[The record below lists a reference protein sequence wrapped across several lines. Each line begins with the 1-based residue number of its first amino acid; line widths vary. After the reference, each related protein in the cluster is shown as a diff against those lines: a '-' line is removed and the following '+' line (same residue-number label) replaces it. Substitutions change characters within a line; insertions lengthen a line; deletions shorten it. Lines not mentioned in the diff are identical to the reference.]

1 MAGSKKTAAGA
12 PGSGGGATVEPL
24 RKFGVT
30 SEQLVELM
38 SLRTKEERSQALA
51 EYEGV
56 EGLMGHLEVN
66 RKTGLPADSHELVR
80 RRAAFGTNVIPSTPP
95 KAFIALCIDAIQ
107 DKTLIILMCAAVLSI
122 ILGVT
127 VEDNKSIAWIDGAA
141 ILSAVV
147 IVVLVTAANDW
158 TKERQ
163 FRGLQRKLESDS
175 KFSVVRGGDTI
186 EVTHADLVVGDIAEF
201 KYGNTFPVDGI
212 LVQVGS

>member
-1 MAGSKKTAAGA
+1 MAGRSKRQQTA
-12 PGSGGGATVEPL
+12 GGGAAGQPV
-24 RKFGVT
+24 RQFGVST
-30 SEQLVELM
+30 EQLVELM
-38 SLRTKEERSQALA
+38 SLRTNEERSQALA

-66 RKTGLPADSHELVR
+66 LKTGVLADSHELAR
-80 RRAAFGTNVIPSTPP
+80 RRSAFGTNIIPDTPP
-95 KAFIALCIDAIQ
+95 KAFLALCLDAIQ
-107 DKTLIILMCAAVLSI
+107 DKTLIILMVAAVISI

-127 VEDNKSIAWIDGAA
+127 VEENKSIAWIDGAA

-175 KFSVVRGGDTI
+175 K
-186 EVTHADLVVGDIAEF
+186 
-201 KYGNTFPVDGI
+201 
-212 LVQVGS
+212 